1 MQTVERRNGSSV
13 LGEVM
18 AWLGADVEPEV
29 RVEEWVEDGRRI
41 IRADIPGVDPQKD
54 IELTVDGSTLHLH
67 GQRREEEHDDYRTEI
82 RYGSFERL
90 IALPPGTT
98 AADVRAEYADGVLT
112 VSMPAQVPP
121 SPTRIPV
128 THRELPVE

>member
-1 MQTVERRNGSSV
+1 MQSVERRTGQSV

-18 AWLGADVEPEV
+18 TWLGAETEPEV
-29 RVEEWVEDGRRI
+29 RVEEWIEDGRRI
-41 IRADIPGVDPQKD
+41 IRADIPGVDPQED
-54 IELTVDGSTLHLH
+54 IELTVDGSTLHLR
-67 GQRREEEHDDYRTEI
+67 GQRREEEHDEYHTEL

-98 AADVRAEYADGVLT
+98 PEDVRASYADGVLT
-112 VSMPAQVPP
+112 VSLPARTRPA
-121 SPTRIPV
+121 PTRIPV